1 MAEFVNTIIL
11 IVAVMLFMMWYM
23 NDKR

>member
-1 MAEFVNTIIL
+1 MAEVVNTIIL